1 MWVIDTC
8 IVLDILENDPEF
20 GRASAQLLQKLL
32 PQGLSISP
40 ITTVELSVVFS
51 GDIIEQK
58 YFLDQAGIS
67 YVEAWTAADI
77 ERACTA
83 WNFYIVAKRQAQ
95 TPKRPVADILAK
107 QQMYKH
113 EVAALASQQLKCPG
127 GLPTFFESGF
137 DHGLNSKCKNCF
149 EKKSSHISVHGGG
162 GTKSSRR
169 HRSRRRSHHRS
180 NKKSRK
186 VHRVRKVR
194 KSRPRRHHHC
204 RPR

>member
-40 ITTVELSVVFS
+40 ITMVELSVVFS

-67 YVEAWTAADI
+67 YVEAWTAADT

-95 TPKRPVADILAK
+95 TPKRPVADILIGGFAANRSGLVTRNTRDFKRWYPLLKIIEPSAK
-107 QQMYKH
+107 T
-113 EVAALASQQLKCPG
+113 P
-127 GLPTFFESGF
+127 
-137 DHGLNSKCKNCF
+137 
-149 EKKSSHISVHGGG
+149 
-162 GTKSSRR
+162 
-169 HRSRRRSHHRS
+169 RS
-180 NKKSRK
+180 
-186 VHRVRKVR
+186 
-194 KSRPRRHHHC
+194 
-204 RPR
+204 